1 MRVCVHAWARVMDI
15 DACAAACAD
24 AAKTFYIVFTVGAF
38 GAVVAVFL
46 LRLYDAMVR
55 ERRRAGGAEAPSSSS
70 SSPPSTNRRLTR
82 TPEGPDVDAIQGRR
96 GSYDERAT
104 SATAAAAAAA
114 NTFAADNGAADGVDT
129 APTNGDARL
138 GAGGGG
144 GGGGGGATRTT
155 RATSR
160 RTAATGA
167 AATLAAGARTRASA
181 ELDL

>member
-1 MRVCVHAWARVMDI
+1 MDI

-46 LRLYDAMVR
+46 LRLYDAMMR

-70 SSPPSTNRRLTR
+70 SSPPSTSRRLTR
-82 TPEGPDVDAIQGRR
+82 TPDGPDVDAIQARS

-104 SATAAAAAAA
+104 SAVAAAATAA
-114 NTFAADNGAADGVDT
+114 NAFAADNGSADGGGGVATSGDT
-129 APTNGDARL
+129 RL
-138 GAGGGG
+138 GAVDR
-144 GGGGGGATRTT
+144 GGGGGATRTT

-167 AATLAAGARTRASA
+167 ATLATNGERTGASA